1 LSPGKT
7 SASRE
12 RLIAAVLALAGV
24 VIALAL
30 GEAALR
36 AIGFSYPGFHFPDYV
51 TGGRLRPGAA
61 GWSRAEGEVYVK
73 ISSQGLRDREHA
85 VAKPPGVYRIAV
97 LGDSYAEAMQ
107 VAIEQ
112 AFWSLLPQ
120 HLERCGF
127 APGRRIEAIN
137 FGVSGYGTAQELLT
151 LRERAWSYAPDLV
164 LLAFFPGNDVR
175 NNSKALEKDNLRPF
189 FVLRDGRLE
198 LDDSFRE
205 SEEFRRHMRRMAQF
219 TALRELRL
227 YELTRKLR
235 DADLGVRH
243 NSPIAVALAER
254 RQEVPSLT
262 EPGLDEN
269 VLRAPA
275 DAAWRD
281 AWTVTEKLIVAM
293 DEEVRSRGAR
303 FLLAV
308 LSTPGAVYPDP
319 ALRKR
324 YADYLGIDDLFYPEA
339 RLQQLAQRHAFQA
352 VGLGREMQRHADAS
366 GEYLHGLPN
375 GKPGF
380 GHWNERGHA
389 LAASL
394 IAAGLCSGQRSR

>member
-1 LSPGKT
+1 M
-7 SASRE
+7 
-12 RLIAAVLALAGV
+12 
-24 VIALAL
+24 
-30 GEAALR
+30 
-36 AIGFSYPGFHFPDYV
+36 

-61 GWSRAEGEVYVK
+61 GWSRTEGEVYVK
-73 ISSQGLRDREHA
+73 ISSQGLRDREHV

-127 APGRRIEAIN
+127 APGKRIEAIN

-151 LRERAWSYAPDLV
+151 LRERAWSYEPDLV

-189 FVLRDGRLE
+189 FVLRDGELE
-198 LDDSFRE
+198 LDNSFRG
-205 SEEFRRHMRRMAQF
+205 SEEFRRQVRRMGQF

-281 AWTVTEKLIVAM
+281 AWTVTEKLIVAT

-308 LSTPGAVYPDP
+308 LSTPGAVYPDA

-324 YADYLGIDDLFYPEA
+324 YADYLGVDDLFYPEA
-339 RLQQLAQRHAFQA
+339 RLRQLADGHGFQA
-352 VGLGREMQRHADAS
+352 VGLGREMQRHADAT
-366 GEYLHGLPN
+366 GEYLHGFPN

-380 GHWNERGHA
+380 GHWNEKGHA

-394 IAAGLCSGQRSR
+394 IAARLCSGRRSR

>member
-1 LSPGKT
+1 MGTDERKREPRR
-7 SASRE
+7 RE
-12 RLIAAVLALAGV
+12 RLIAALLAAGGV
-24 VIALAL
+24 AAALVL

-36 AIGFSYPGFHFPDYV
+36 AVGFSYPGFYFPDEL

-61 GWSRAEGEVYVK
+61 GWSRAEGETYVK
-73 ISSQGLRDREHA
+73 ISSQGLRDREHPID
-85 VAKPPGVYRIAV
+85 KPPGVYRIAV

-107 VAIEQ
+107 VSIAQ

-151 LRERAWSYAPDLV
+151 LRGRAWSYAPDLV

-175 NNSKALEKDNLRPF
+175 NNSKALEKDDLRPF
-189 FVLRDGRLE
+189 FLLRDGALE
-198 LDDSFRE
+198 LDDSFRR
-205 SEEFRRHMRRMAQF
+205 SEAFRRQVRRTGQF
-219 TALRELRL
+219 SALRELRL

-235 DADLGVRH
+235 DADFGVRH
-243 NSPIAVALAER
+243 NSPVAAALAEGR
-254 RQEVPSLT
+254 RAIPSLT

-281 AWTVTEKLIVAM
+281 AWTVTDKLIVAM
-293 DEEVRSRGAR
+293 DGEVRLRGAR
-303 FLLAV
+303 FFLAV
-308 LSTPGAVYPDP
+308 LSTPGAVYPDA

-324 YADYLGIDDLFYPEA
+324 YADYLGVGDLFYPEE
-339 RLQQLAQRHAFQA
+339 RLRQLARQHGFQA
-352 VGLGREMQRHADAS
+352 VGLGREMQRHADAT
-366 GEYLHGLPN
+366 GEYLHGFPN

-380 GHWNERGHA
+380 GHWNRAGHA

-394 IAAGLCSGQRSR
+394 IAQHLCAQ